1 MMRFKNENAVKC
13 YKSHIITAWVG
24 LVLIIYAIA
33 AMTVELAVMN
43 LPISLFTVVEV
54 FYIIIGIILCF
65 GGLSHI
71 VSYSVLDDCNEKE
84 LKKLDEEMS
93 KGEWF
98 AAPRM
103 YLTENYVISLAAEP
117 KWIEYKDILMVY
129 KDSFS
134 MNGLTINMGVTV
146 LNKNGR
152 EKAFCGILFP
162 IFKKRGWKYEKEVD
176 TAFVKIKEKNPN
188 VFIGYDPNML
198 ERLKDNAD
206 QGDL

>member
-71 VSYSVLDDCNEKE
+71 VSYSVLDDCEEKE
-84 LKKLDEEMS
+84 LKMLDDEMA

-98 AAPRM
+98 AAPRL
-103 YLTENYVISLAAEP
+103 YLTEKYIISFASEP
-117 KWIEYKDILMVY
+117 KWIEYKDVLMIY
-129 KDSFS
+129 SDSFS
-134 MNGLTINMGVTV
+134 FNGLTVNKGVTV
-146 LNKNGR
+146 LDKDGKER
-152 EKAFCGILFP
+152 AFCGIMFP
-162 IFKKRGWKYEKEVD
+162 IFKKRGWSYDKEIN
-176 TAFVKIKEKNPN
+176 TAFGKIKEKNPN
-188 VFIGYDPNML
+188 IFAGYDRTVL
-198 ERLKDNAD
+198 ENLKNNA
-206 QGDL
+206 GR